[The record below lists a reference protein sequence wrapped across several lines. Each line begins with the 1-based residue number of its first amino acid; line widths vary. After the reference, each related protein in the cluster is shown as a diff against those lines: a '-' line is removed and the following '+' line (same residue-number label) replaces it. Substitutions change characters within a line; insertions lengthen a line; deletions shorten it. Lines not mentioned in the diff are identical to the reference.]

1 VASDPFN
8 LQTAELYQQFWQE
21 AGMTVTLDQIEQGS
35 FITAALN
42 GEFEAFGWRNH
53 GGFDPDT
60 QQVWWTSENAGPVGE
75 LSLNFGRFR
84 DDVIDE
90 NLQIIRESGDEA
102 ERIAAAEAI
111 NTRFA
116 EQVYNIWTDWTLWAI
131 PHQEQVHGVLTPIAL
146 PDGGESATDGIGFS
160 GAVNVTQLWVD
171 Q

>member
-1 VASDPFN
+1 
-8 LQTAELYQQFWQE
+8 
-21 AGMTVTLDQIEQGS
+21 
-35 FITAALN
+35 
-42 GEFEAFGWRNH
+42 
-53 GGFDPDT
+53 
-60 QQVWWTSENAGPVGE
+60 VWWTSENAGPVGE

-116 EQVYNIWTDWTLWAI
+116 EQVYNIWTDWTLWGI
-131 PHQEQVHGVLTPIAL
+131 PYQDRVHGVLTPIAL